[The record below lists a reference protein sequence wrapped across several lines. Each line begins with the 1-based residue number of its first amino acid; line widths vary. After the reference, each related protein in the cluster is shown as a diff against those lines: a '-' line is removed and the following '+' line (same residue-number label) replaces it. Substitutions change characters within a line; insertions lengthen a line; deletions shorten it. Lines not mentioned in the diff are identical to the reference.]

1 MTREKRLQSVVVP
14 GLVLLIALSGY
25 AVARHRAPG
34 KPERARAAV
43 ERHEGEETHHD
54 GHESHAGSHEGH
66 HHEEGEELH
75 GEGGHE
81 EGMITLPPE
90 SLKLGGIK
98 TAPVVYGA
106 AGPAIQANGE
116 VVPDANRVVKV
127 GPFVSGRITRVS
139 AHVGDTVRP
148 GQVLAVI
155 DSIEVAQARAAY
167 QEARAEL
174 SNAERQLATT
184 RTLARSG
191 VFTQKSVDEIC
202 EKRDEIAS
210 ELAARRVEHE
220 TELRDAEAAVR
231 TAQAALD
238 RAESARRLA
247 EQELS
252 RRKALVAA
260 GAVQYRPLEEA
271 RREMAEAER
280 DCQQAETALRLADA
294 NLARAKKLFD
304 TGVRSRRELEEA
316 QAARDAADAELKRA
330 QEQLRIAKQVLARER
345 ELLDSGVYASREI
358 QQAENEL
365 LQAEKARAEAEAALH
380 QAKQR
385 LSIATS
391 PEKKRVLVELE
402 NRLAALDSLLRRETS
417 VARQDLYAQRETQ
430 AAEAAVAQARARL
443 LAARNT
449 LKVLRA
455 PVDGEGASVAV
466 TAPIGGRVLERAANR
481 GQVVTAQDVL
491 FTILDLSTVWV
502 EARVYAKDARQV
514 RAGQPVTIVA
524 SAFPDEKFT
533 GKVSYMGDVID
544 EQTRTLVV
552 RCEVANP
559 RRKLKPGVF
568 VKVSIGL
575 GRRQGALSVPAS
587 AVQREGERTFVFVA
601 TGRSEFQER
610 EVRLGTESGGYYEVL
625 DGLKPGETVVTE
637 GAFLVKSHGK
647 KEELGHA
654 GHAH

>member
-1 MTREKRLQSVVVP
+1 MTIVRRLQRGAVP
-14 GLVLLIALSGY
+14 GLVLLLVLLGY
-25 AVARHRAPG
+25 AVAQHRSAG
-34 KPERARAAV
+34 KPGAARASVETHKGEAV
-43 ERHEGEETHHD
+43 HHEGD
-54 GHESHAGSHEGH
+54 GGHTGSHEGH
-66 HHEEGEELH
+66 RHEEGEEAH

-81 EGMITLPPE
+81 EGTITLPPE
-90 SLKLGGIK
+90 SLKLGCIK
-98 TAPVVYGA
+98 TATVRYGA
-106 AGPAIQANGE
+106 AGPALQANGE
-116 VVPDANRVVKV
+116 VVPDTDRVVKV
-127 GPFVSGRITRVS
+127 GPFVSGRITRLS

-148 GQVLAVI
+148 GQVLAVV
-155 DSIEVAQARAAY
+155 DSMEAAQARAAY
-167 QEARAEL
+167 QEAQAEL

-231 TAQAALD
+231 TAQAMLD

-417 VARQDLYAQRETQ
+417 VARQDLYARRETQ

-449 LKVLRA
+449 LRFCGPQRMVKVPACRSPPPSA
-455 PVDGEGASVAV
+455 AHP
-466 TAPIGGRVLERAANR
+466 ERAANR
-481 GQVVTAQDVL
+481 GQVVTPQDVL

-502 EARVYAKDARQV
+502 EARVYAKDVHQV
-514 RAGQPVTIVA
+514 RVGQPVTIVA
-524 SAFPDEKFT
+524 NAFPEGEFT
-533 GKVSYMGDVID
+533 GKVSYVGDVVD
-544 EQTRTLVV
+544 EKTRTLVV
-552 RCEVANP
+552 RCEIANP

-568 VKVSIGL
+568 AKVSIGVA
-575 GRRQGALSVPAS
+575 QGQGGLTVPAS
-587 AVQREGERTFVFVA
+587 AVQREGERTVAFVA
-601 TGRSEFQER
+601 LGQTEFQER
-610 EVRLGTESGGYYEVL
+610 EVRLGAESGGYYEVL
-625 DGLKPGETVVTE
+625 DGLKLGEAVVTE

>member
-1 MTREKRLQSVVVP
+1 MTIVRRLQRGAVP
-14 GLVLLIALSGY
+14 GLVLLLVLLGY
-25 AVARHRAPG
+25 AVAQHRSAG
-34 KPERARAAV
+34 KPGAARASVETHKGEAV
-43 ERHEGEETHHD
+43 HHEGD
-54 GHESHAGSHEGH
+54 GGHTGSHEGH
-66 HHEEGEELH
+66 RHEEGEEAH

-81 EGMITLPPE
+81 EGTITLPPE
-90 SLKLGGIK
+90 SLKLGCIK
-98 TAPVVYGA
+98 TATVRYGA
-106 AGPAIQANGE
+106 AGPALQANGE
-116 VVPDANRVVKV
+116 VVPDTDRVVKV
-127 GPFVSGRITRVS
+127 GPFVSGRITRLS

-148 GQVLAVI
+148 GQVLAVV
-155 DSIEVAQARAAY
+155 DSMEAAQARAAY
-167 QEARAEL
+167 QEAQAEL

-191 VFTQKSVDEIC
+191 VFTQNSVDEIR
-202 EKRDEIAS
+202 EKRNEIAS
-210 ELAARRVEHE
+210 QLAAQRVEHE
-220 TELRDAEAAVR
+220 SELRSAEAAVR

-280 DCQQAETALRLADA
+280 DWQQAQTALRLAEA
-294 NLARAKKLFD
+294 NLTRTKKLFD
-304 TGVRSRRELEEA
+304 TGVRSRREVEEA
-316 QAARDAADAELKRA
+316 QAARDAADADLKRA

-345 ELLDSGVYASREI
+345 EVLDSGVYASRET

-365 LQAEKARAEAEAALH
+365 LQAEKARSEAEAALL

-385 LSIATS
+385 LGIATS
-391 PEKKRVLVELE
+391 PEKKQVLAEME

-417 VARQDLYAQRETQ
+417 VARQNLYARRETQ

-455 PVDGEGASVAV
+455 PANGEGASVPI
-466 TAPIGGRVLERAANR
+466 TAPIGGRILERAANR
-481 GQVVTAQDVL
+481 GQVVTPQDVL

-502 EARVYAKDARQV
+502 EARVYAKDVHQV
-514 RAGQPVTIVA
+514 RVGQPVTIVA
-524 SAFPDEKFT
+524 SAFPEGEFT
-533 GKVSYMGDVID
+533 GKVSYVGDVID
-544 EQTRTLVV
+544 EKTRTLVV
-552 RCEVANP
+552 RCEIANP

-568 VKVSIGL
+568 AKVSIGVA
-575 GRRQGALSVPAS
+575 QGQGGLTVPAS
-587 AVQREGERTFVFVA
+587 AVQREGERTVAFVA
-601 TGRSEFQER
+601 LGQTEFQER
-610 EVRLGTESGGYYEVL
+610 EVRLGAESGGYYEVL
-625 DGLKPGETVVTE
+625 DGLKLGEAVVTE